1 MPGKIKLL
9 NEKVISHIAA
19 GEVIERPASVIKEL
33 VENSIDAGAS
43 KIIIEAEEGGK
54 QLIRVEDNGSGMGRS
69 DAEIAFLR
77 HSTSKI
83 DTLRDLETISSLG
96 FRGEALASIAAVS
109 KVLLVSKPPEA
120 EAGTEVMVEG
130 GKIRHVRDAAAN
142 NGTVVT
148 VSDLFYNTPARRKYL
163 KTTRTELAR
172 ITDLVTRWALIHPGI
187 FIKLIHNETEV
198 INTPR
203 TDNPLETIAHIYGRE
218 MAREMLPVEYADL
231 DISIEGFISK
241 PAATRKTGSHIS
253 FFVNSRYV
261 VSKLLSSALKEGYHN
276 LIMKKSYPAAVL
288 NLKVDPRK
296 IDVNVH
302 PTKLEIRFED
312 DSAIHKAILM
322 AVEETL
328 KKHSLIPD
336 MGSADIE
343 KTSLLSFEPVQEES
357 AVSQPAIPIIE
368 AQRQVD
374 IETFELKAG
383 KERKGEIKITKEAST
398 LPRMSLI
405 GQILDTYIVAQSGE
419 DILLIDQHAAHERVL
434 FERLQSIG
442 TGDKR
447 NRQDLLAPLTLELTP
462 GQKGFVTA
470 NKDMLD
476 DLGFRFEH
484 FGGNTFLVTAMP
496 VTLGDIGDA
505 GTVSEIIDELTTLG
519 TTKRGEELLENAAA
533 IVACHSAIRG
543 GDILSPTQMREL
555 LASLYGTTNVY
566 SCPHGRP
573 TILSITKNELE
584 KRFKR
589 K

>member
-1 MPGKIKLL
+1 MPGRIKLL

-43 KIIIEAEEGGK
+43 KIVIEVEEGGK
-54 QLIRVEDNGSGMGRS
+54 KLIRVEDNGSGMGRS

-77 HSTSKI
+77 YSTSKI
-83 DTLRDLETISSLG
+83 DTLRDLEAISSLG

-109 KVLLVSKPPEA
+109 KVLLVTKPQEA
-120 EAGTEVMVEG
+120 EAGTEVVVEG
-130 GKIRHVRDAAAN
+130 SKIRQVRDAAAN
-142 NGTVVT
+142 TGTVVT

-172 ITDLVTRWALIHPGI
+172 ITDLVTRMALIHPGI

-203 TDNPLETIAHIYGRE
+203 TDNPLDTMVHIYGRE

-231 DISIEGFISK
+231 DIKIEGYISK
-241 PAATRKTGSHIS
+241 PAVTRKTRSHIS

-276 LIMKKSYPAAVL
+276 LIMKSKYPAAVL
-288 NLKVDPRK
+288 NLKINPRK

-312 DSAIHKAILM
+312 DSAVHKAVIM

-343 KTSLLSFEPVQEES
+343 KPSLLAFESAQEEFT
-357 AVSQPAIPIIE
+357 VSQPAIPIIE
-368 AQRQVD
+368 AQRQAD
-374 IETFELKAG
+374 IETFELEPGLDRQKNTSIPH
-383 KERKGEIKITKEAST
+383 ETST

-419 DILLIDQHAAHERVL
+419 NILLIDQHAAHERVL
-434 FERLQSIG
+434 FERLHGTG

-447 NRQDLLAPLTLELTP
+447 NRQDLLAPLSLELTP

-470 NKDMLD
+470 NRDMLD

-505 GTVSEIIDELTTLG
+505 GTVSDIIDELTTLG
-519 TTKRGEELLENAAA
+519 TTKRREELLEKAAA

-543 GDILSPTQMREL
+543 GDILSPTQMRDL
-555 LASLYGTTNVY
+555 LTSLYGTTNVY

-573 TILSITKNELE
+573 TILSITKDELE

>member
-19 GEVIERPASVIKEL
+19 GEVIERPASVVKEL

-43 KIIIEAEEGGK
+43 KVFIQVEEGGK
-54 QLIRVEDNGSGMGRS
+54 KLIRVEDNGSGMERS

-83 DTLRDLETISSLG
+83 DTLRDLEAISSLG

-109 KVLLVSKPPEA
+109 KVLLVTKSRES
-120 EAGTEVMVEG
+120 EAGTEVLVEG
-130 GKIRHVRDAAAN
+130 G
-142 NGTVVT
+142 
-148 VSDLFYNTPARRKYL
+148 NTM
-163 KTTRTELAR
+163 
-172 ITDLVTRWALIHPGI
+172 V
-187 FIKLIHNETEV
+187 
-198 INTPR
+198 
-203 TDNPLETIAHIYGRE
+203 HIYGRE
-218 MAREMLPVEYADL
+218 MAKEMLPVEYADL
-231 DISIEGFISK
+231 DIKIEGFISK
-241 PAATRKTGSHIS
+241 PAVTRKTRSHIS
-253 FFVNSRYV
+253 FFVNSRYM

-276 LIMKKSYPAAVL
+276 LIMKNSYPAAVL
-288 NLKVDPRK
+288 DLKIDPRK

-312 DSAIHKAILM
+312 DSAVHKAVLR

-328 KKHSLIPD
+328 RKHSLIPD

-343 KTSLLSFEPVQEES
+343 KPSLLAFESEQGEFVVRHS
-357 AVSQPAIPIIE
+357 AIPIIE

-374 IETFELKAG
+374 IETFELELRPDRQTKAP
-383 KERKGEIKITKEAST
+383 IPHDTST

-405 GQILDTYIVAQSGE
+405 GQILDTYIIAQSGE

-434 FERLQSIG
+434 FERLQGTG
-442 TGDKR
+442 TGDKK
-447 NRQDLLAPLTLELTP
+447 NRQDLLAPLTVELTP
-462 GQKGFVTA
+462 RQKGFVSA
-470 NKDMLD
+470 NMDMLD
-476 DLGFRFEH
+476 NLGFKFEH

-496 VTLGDIGDA
+496 VTLGDIGNV
-505 GTVSEIIDELTTLG
+505 GKVSDIIDELTTLG
-519 TTKRGEELLENAAA
+519 TTKRREELLEKAAA

>member
-1 MPGKIKLL
+1 MPSKIKIL

-19 GEVIERPASVIKEL
+19 GEVIERPASVVKEL

-43 KIIIEAEEGGK
+43 KIFIEVEEGGK
-54 QLIRVEDNGSGMGRS
+54 KLIRIEDNGSGMERS

-83 DTLRDLETISSLG
+83 DTLRDLEAILSLG

-109 KVLLVSKPPEA
+109 KVVLITKSREG
-120 EAGTEVMVEG
+120 ETGSEVVVEG
-130 GKIRHVRDAAAN
+130 GKIKHVRDAAAN
-142 NGTVVT
+142 TGTVVT

-172 ITDLVTRWALIHPGI
+172 ITDLVTRWALIYPGI
-187 FIKLIHNETEV
+187 FLKLIHNGTEV
-198 INTPR
+198 INTPK
-203 TDNPLETIAHIYGRE
+203 TDNPLDTMVHIYGRE
-218 MAREMLPVEYADL
+218 LAREMLPVKYADL
-231 DISIEGFISK
+231 DFEIKGYISK
-241 PAATRKTGSHIS
+241 PAVTRKTRSHIS

-276 LIMKKSYPAAVL
+276 LIMKKNYPLAVL
-288 NLKVDPRK
+288 NLKINPRK

-312 DSAIHKAILM
+312 DSAAHKAVLA

-328 KKHSLIPD
+328 RKHSLIPD
-336 MGSADIE
+336 IGSADIE
-343 KTSLLSFEPVQEES
+343 KTSLLAFESAQEEI
-357 AVSQPAIPIIE
+357 AVGQPATPVIE

-374 IETFELKAG
+374 IETFELESGLISQK
-383 KERKGEIKITKEAST
+383 KTSIPHETT

-434 FERLQSIG
+434 FEKLQGIG

-447 NRQDLLAPLTLELTP
+447 NRQDLLAPLTVEFTP
-462 GQKGFVTA
+462 GQNGFVSA
-470 NKDMLD
+470 NIDLLD

-496 VTLGDIGDA
+496 VTLGEIGDA
-505 GTVSEIIDELTTLG
+505 KAVSEIIDEMTTLG
-519 TTKRGEELLENAAA
+519 TTKRKEELLEKAAA

>member
-43 KIIIEAEEGGK
+43 KIIIDVEEGGK
-54 QLIRVEDNGSGMGRS
+54 KLIRVEDNGSGMECS

-83 DTLRDLETISSLG
+83 DTLRDLEAISSLG

-109 KVLLVSKPPEA
+109 KVLLVTKLPEA
-120 EAGTEVMVEG
+120 EAGTEVVVEG

-142 NGTVVT
+142 TGTIVT
-148 VSDLFYNTPARRKYL
+148 VSELFYNTPARRKYL

-172 ITDLVTRWALIHPGI
+172 ITDLVTRVALIHPGI
-187 FIKLIHNETEV
+187 FIKLIHNKVEV
-198 INTPR
+198 INTPK
-203 TDNPLETIAHIYGRE
+203 TDNPLETITHIYGRE

-231 DISIEGFISK
+231 DIRIEGFISK
-241 PAATRKTGSHIS
+241 PAVTRKTRSHIS

-261 VSKLLSSALKEGYHN
+261 VSTLLSSALKEGYGN
-276 LIMKKSYPAAVL
+276 LIMKKNYPAAVL
-288 NLKVDPRK
+288 NLKVNPRK

-312 DSAIHKAILM
+312 DSAVHKAIQT
-322 AVEETL
+322 AVEDTL
-328 KKHSLIPD
+328 RKYSLIPD
-336 MGSADIE
+336 MGSKDIDRPN
-343 KTSLLSFEPVQEES
+343 LLTFGSAQEEF
-357 AVSQPAIPIIE
+357 AVNQPAIPVIE

-374 IETFELKAG
+374 IETFKSKTDRQEKTSIPH
-383 KERKGEIKITKEAST
+383 KPST

-434 FERLQSIG
+434 FERLQGIG
-442 TGDKR
+442 TGDRR

-462 GQKGFVTA
+462 GQKGFVAA

-496 VTLGDIGDA
+496 VTLGDIGDV
-505 GTVSEIIDELTTLG
+505 GTVSNIIDELTTLG
-519 TTKRGEELLENAAA
+519 TTKRREELLEKAAA

-543 GDILSPTQMREL
+543 GDILSPTQMRDL